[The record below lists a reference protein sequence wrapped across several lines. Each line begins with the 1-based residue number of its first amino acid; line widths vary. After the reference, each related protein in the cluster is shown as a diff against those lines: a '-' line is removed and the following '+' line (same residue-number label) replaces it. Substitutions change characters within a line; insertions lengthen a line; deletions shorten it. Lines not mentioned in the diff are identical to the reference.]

1 MSDKLKMILIGVVAL
16 IVGVAGGGGY
26 GMMQVDDVTQ
36 KLVSAMKEKDQ
47 AVQNSDRLRKLSDE
61 ATKKYGKE
69 LGKMVMA
76 AAAVPADDPAK
87 LVDSVRAMLAVR
99 DGFRSS
105 LDGAR
110 TSMNSEFDALAA
122 ELGNATPNA
131 DKVKQLLE
139 ALKQGWPDKEKN
151 MEEATRRLLVD
162 LGMLQAPPAPK
173 AAAASAPAAAPA
185 PAAVAP
191 AAPAAPA
198 AAPAPA
204 KK

>member
-1 MSDKLKMILIGVVAL
+1 MSDKVKMILIGVVTL

-76 AAAVPADDPAK
+76 AAALPTDDPAK

-110 TSMNSEFDALAA
+110 GSMNSEFDALAA
-122 ELGNATPNA
+122 ELGNAAPNA

-139 ALKQGWPDKEKN
+139 ALKQGWSDKEKN
-151 MEEATRRLLVD
+151 MEEATRRVMADIGLA
-162 LGMLQAPPAPK
+162 Q
-173 AAAASAPAAAPA
+173 APAAAPA
-185 PAAVAP
+185 P
-191 AAPAAPA
+191 APAAPA

-204 KK
+204 AAAPAPAPAAAKK